1 MLIATAGTRKDS
13 PICGSEVE
21 MIVESSSCMKKAIAT
36 ISATRRA
43 FVAVSGKAS
52 VSGMAVM
59 SIRFEQHLA
68 GSVQT
73 QRNKLSC
80 RAAACYGM
88 NGVIEESAR
97 IK

>member
-1 MLIATAGTRKDS
+1 
-13 PICGSEVE
+13 
-21 MIVESSSCMKKAIAT
+21 
-36 ISATRRA
+36 
-43 FVAVSGKAS
+43 
-52 VSGMAVM
+52 M

-88 NGVIEESAR
+88 KGVIEESAR

>member
-1 MLIATAGTRKDS
+1 M
-13 PICGSEVE
+13 
-21 MIVESSSCMKKAIAT
+21 AT

-43 FVAVSGKAS
+43 LVAVSGKAS

-59 SIRFEQHLA
+59 SVWFEQHLA

-80 RAAACYGM
+80 HAAACYGM
-88 NGVIEESAR
+88 SGVTEESTR